1 MLAVHAD
8 ALWSAGLFDE
18 AHQEF
23 KDALALVPDLSR
35 GHHGLARALASQNK
49 LEEALNEAQLA
60 LKLSP
65 RDEEI
70 HHTVGSI
77 FERMRRYEQAAAA
90 YGNYVNLLPNK
101 DRSDKAAWSRSQIRF
116 LRSFGEREPIAID
129 EDAADG
135 LHTVDFRVIDD
146 KVIVKA
152 QVNGGRPQDFVLDTG
167 SELTTISRQTASSA
181 VVRPITYTLSAGVG
195 EVGLRGLQLGRL
207 DTLEIGTLKLSN
219 VPTLIKAPALRGIP
233 KRETESFSPL
243 GLGLSMTIDY
253 ATHKLTHR
261 PQAAGGEGRVHAADA
276 APPPVDG
283 ARPVERQ
290 APDLL
295 RRRHRRRG
303 DLDQH
308 RRRPRSSITT
318 CRARLR
324 CASTARR
331 AGIATRS

>member
-1 MLAVHAD
+1 M
-8 ALWSAGLFDE
+8 
-18 AHQEF
+18 
-23 KDALALVPDLSR
+23 
-35 GHHGLARALASQNK
+35 
-49 LEEALNEAQLA
+49 
-60 LKLSP
+60 
-65 RDEEI
+65 
-70 HHTVGSI
+70 
-77 FERMRRYEQAAAA
+77 
-90 YGNYVNLLPNK
+90 
-101 DRSDKAAWSRSQIRF
+101 
-116 LRSFGEREPIAID
+116 
-129 EDAADG
+129 
-135 LHTVDFRVIDD
+135 
-146 KVIVKA
+146 
-152 QVNGGRPQDFVLDTG
+152 
-167 SELTTISRQTASSA
+167 
-181 VVRPITYTLSAGVG
+181 VRPITYTLSAGVG

-253 ATHKLTHR
+253 ATHKLTIGR
-261 PQAAGGEGRVHAADA
+261 KLPEETGRVQAADA

-283 ARPVERQ
+283 ARPAQRQ

-308 RRRPRSSITT
+308 DDRRGARSRHR
-318 CRARLR
+318 RARSR

>member
-1 MLAVHAD
+1 
-8 ALWSAGLFDE
+8 
-18 AHQEF
+18 
-23 KDALALVPDLSR
+23 
-35 GHHGLARALASQNK
+35 
-49 LEEALNEAQLA
+49 
-60 LKLSP
+60 
-65 RDEEI
+65 
-70 HHTVGSI
+70 
-77 FERMRRYEQAAAA
+77 MRRYEQAAAA

-129 EDAADG
+129 EDAADS

-152 QVNGGRPQDFVLDTG
+152 RVNGGRPQDFVLDTG

-219 VPTLIKAPALRGIP
+219 VPALIKAPALRGIP

-253 ATHKLTHR
+253 ATRKLTHR
-261 PQAAGGEGRVHAADA
+261 PQAAGGGGRIHAADA
-276 APPPVDG
+276 SSPPVDG
-283 ARPVERQ
+283 ARPAERQ
-290 APDLL
+290 APDLF

-308 RRRPRSSITT
+308 HDGGRRSITRS
-318 CRARLR
+318 RARSR